1 MKAARCLVHE
11 NNALMTTVA
20 YWTQNASC
28 VLTAPP
34 RDCGISILRLSMLD
48 QKLWNQSSS
57 EITLIIKTGIFM
69 QVEFDQRR

>member
-11 NNALMTTVA
+11 NNALMTAGA

-48 QKLWNQSSS
+48 QKL
-57 EITLIIKTGIFM
+57 
-69 QVEFDQRR
+69 